1 MLEAIEVKLNKIQ
14 LIRLEDYKA
23 NLETRLEDRKTLL
36 PVWSSQHLNPLI
48 LADEQQQLKPLDEAV
63 RGYTAIHSQLLVLGR
78 AGICLAPYADSF
90 LPKWENGNTGMGI
103 NSFRRLM
110 IVLFGDVEHNTPS
123 PEADEYIELIRVVEP
138 IPMGIGSQ
146 TRPIIL
152 VSEFTRAGAKIGSF
166 KELQAAQS
174 SNLS

>member
-103 NSFRRLM
+103 NS
-110 IVLFGDVEHNTPS
+110 
-123 PEADEYIELIRVVEP
+123 
-138 IPMGIGSQ
+138 
-146 TRPIIL
+146 
-152 VSEFTRAGAKIGSF
+152 
-166 KELQAAQS
+166 
-174 SNLS
+174 